1 MDRTD
6 AQKGFSLIE
15 MLMVTVIIG
24 LLASIGVPS
33 MLKAREAAQRG
44 ATIGTLR
51 TMHTDQLMYYSSK
64 GRYARL
70 NELNSTFKRTFG
82 TTVGSRLY
90 KSNYMYLMSPSPSL
104 KSLKTGYQIVV
115 YSLNSEYLYP
125 SFSMNQNGEIQ
136 SIYLR

>member
-1 MDRTD
+1 MNNADS
-6 AQKGFSLIE
+6 QKGFSLIE
-15 MLMVTVIIG
+15 MLMVVVIVG

-51 TMHTDQLMYYSSK
+51 TMHTDQLMYYSNN

-70 NELNSTFKRTFG
+70 SELNSTFKQSFG

-90 KSNYMYLMSPSPSL
+90 KSNYMYLMSPSPTVT
-104 KSLKTGYQIVV
+104 SLKTGYQIVV
-115 YSLNSEYLYP
+115 YRINSQFFYP
-125 SFSMNQNGEIQ
+125 SFFMNQNGEIQ